1 MTPSAGRGAVL
12 ITGCSSG
19 IGRATALDLARSNRP
34 VYATARRL
42 DTLTE
47 LERAGCRIL
56 PLDVTDD
63 ESMRAAVGVVESE
76 CGAVGALVNN
86 AGYAVY
92 GPVEQ
97 VPIDDV
103 RRQFETNVFG
113 LARLTQLVLP
123 AMRARR
129 SGTIVNVSSMGGRV
143 TLPGGAF
150 YHASKYALEA
160 ISNAL
165 RFEVAPFGIAV
176 VVVEPGPV
184 DTPWNDIAMQSLCR
198 RQCLVQHALAHL
210 LGASDQETADPAP
223 PKVSAGTSSPVLP
236 KRRFCM
242 VCLANGGARNGGQ
255 PRIGPH
261 FLPALDARAEG
272 DHIAVDRLIPAMP
285 TWSAVA
291 VAGKEP
297 PWIS

>member
-1 MTPSAGRGAVL
+1 MTPLASRGAVL

-19 IGRATALDLARSNRP
+19 IGRATALELARSGRP
-34 VYATARRL
+34 VYATARRP
-42 DTLTE
+42 DTLAA
-47 LERAGCRIL
+47 LKRAGCRIL
-56 PLDVTDD
+56 PLDVTDE

-76 CGAVGALVNN
+76 HGAVGALVNN

-103 RRQFETNVFG
+103 RKQFETNVFG

-123 AMRARR
+123 AMRERK
-129 SGTIVNVSSMGGRV
+129 SGTIVNVSSMGGRI

-165 RFEVAPFGIAV
+165 RFEVEPFGIAV

-184 DTPWNDIAMQSLCR
+184 DTPWNDVAAGSLDAASANSDTGADPYATFKAAVARAFHTASHGTLARQMSSTPEDVGRVIARAIDSRRPRTRYLVGGTARALVTLEAVLPDRLYDAALR
-198 RQCLVQHALAHL
+198 RQYGL
-210 LGASDQETADPAP
+210 S
-223 PKVSAGTSSPVLP
+223 
-236 KRRFCM
+236 
-242 VCLANGGARNGGQ
+242 
-255 PRIGPH
+255 
-261 FLPALDARAEG
+261 
-272 DHIAVDRLIPAMP
+272 
-285 TWSAVA
+285 
-291 VAGKEP
+291 
-297 PWIS
+297 